1 MKNNIEAAKLLAAM
15 IKAVL
20 GPRGMDKM
28 FVDSP
33 SDVTVTNDG
42 ATILNEMDVQHPAAK
57 IMVESTPISI
67 TKSSIVKDTPTTS
80 ERNLGV
86 LNLTHSQTRRG
97 ISDKML
103 AGQKKRD
110 CNRVLEKSL
119 RSSAVA
125 DADLID
131 ISMLSACAG
140 ESTPNTIPS
149 Q

>member
-67 TKSSIVKDTPTTS
+67 TKSSIANTHQ
-80 ERNLGV
+80 LL
-86 LNLTHSQTRRG
+86 LNATWEFS
-97 ISDKML
+97 I
-103 AGQKKRD
+103 
-110 CNRVLEKSL
+110 
-119 RSSAVA
+119 
-125 DADLID
+125 
-131 ISMLSACAG
+131 
-140 ESTPNTIPS
+140 
-149 Q
+149 